1 MAAAL
6 LLGCAKEPVFEPLPD
21 ADLIPIN
28 LDGSISQVATKATA
42 QGFVDGD
49 AVGLYAVNY
58 SEGNTIAGTL
68 EASGNQ
74 ADNVKYVF
82 DEGAYKWNPM
92 KGVYYKNVDT
102 HVDLYVYYPYRAGV
116 SDVEASGFEVQKDQS
131 AAATETALSGYEAS
145 DWLWGKAVD
154 ITPSESKVRIPLSHR
169 LSAVQVTLVEGTG
182 FGEEEFASLGKSIIL
197 TNTTRKATLNFR
209 TGEATPVGQ
218 PQLDGIVMCPQEDGA
233 FRAVVI
239 PQTVAAGTQL
249 FAITLNGVSY
259 SFKQSEMVS
268 YQAGKQLNVSI
279 TLNKKTPAGDY
290 ELVLGSTTIVDW
302 TEDRNTH
309 GGEARQYFVVN
320 VETPGTLG
328 ETITAAGKNPA
339 KIRNL
344 KVTGQVN
351 ADDFYYMRDNMTIL
365 ESINMKEAKVVNVV
379 ISTSYKQNENGE
391 WGYWPD
397 EFKDDIIPAQA
408 FENKKSLVNFVFPE
422 IVSEIGRSAFSGT
435 TLSGPLILPND
446 VKSIGY
452 EAFKATNIASIQFS
466 NALEDIGD
474 SAFSQCKAATGD
486 LIFPEN
492 LRAIGG
498 SAFSGCGGFS
508 GRLSLPDNIER
519 IEVYTFYYTGHFQ
532 GDLVIPEKCKYIE
545 DGAFEQTTFSGGLIL
560 NNVTE
565 IGQRAFYSC
574 YFKGNLVIPFGV
586 IELPNACFC
595 VNSFSQIELPSTL
608 KVIGEYAFGFN
619 NRICEQIVFPE
630 GLLTIGNRA
639 FLDCSGIPSII
650 FPSSIQTIGSDAFDG
665 CYNIS
670 SITCDSVEP
679 PSIGSGAFDGVAKD
693 NFTVGVPEQSVIRYQ
708 TEPGWGDFKRIA
720 AHYDFSLSR
729 PRMRALNGAQ
739 SRTYILRAPAN
750 FTWSVDTQTLPD
762 WVTVTPMSGTG
773 KTDVTISVSDMART
787 DDTFEVNEGTFNYP
801 SYQNYKGRSGQVTF
815 KLDEKDCSFTFDVE
829 QYDYDYPDGYVQTL
843 QTASKGPGIDFV
855 FTGEGYDAKD
865 IAKGIFSTNATDGYN
880 HLFDLEPYKSYK
892 EYFNVYAV
900 TAMSDESGIGTVN
913 TVKDSKFGTVFSQ
926 NRILCQK
933 PDDAFAWAKKAN
945 ASMDLSKSLVILLM
959 NASTYEGI
967 CYMYGDGS
975 ALACCPVSTDAYPY
989 DFRGI
994 VQHEAG
1000 GHGFGKLADEYIYH
1014 NAYIQNCNCPDGC
1027 EHPQGDDDTS
1037 TSYGMYKSKGW
1048 YKNLSMNGDMKQVP
1062 WAHLIYHPKYS
1073 NYVDMFEG
1081 GYMHSR
1087 GVYRSEATSC
1097 MNNNIPYYSA
1107 ISRQAIV
1114 ERIKFCAGEEFS
1126 LEDFYAHDSN
1136 AVGTKAGAQVQIDR
1150 TFGVDP
1156 LWNRGSE
1163 HGSVVYMGEHPNV
1176 K

>member
-1 MAAAL
+1 MKKYLAFTLLAL
-6 LLGCAKEPVFEPLPD
+6 AGLCSCEKEQVFEPMSD
-21 ADLIPIN
+21 EANLIPLNI
-28 LDGSISQVATKATA
+28 DGSISQVATKATA
-42 QGFVDGD
+42 QGFVNGD

-58 SEGNTIAGTL
+58 NEGNTVAGVL

-82 DEGAYKWNPM
+82 DESAYKWNPM

-102 HVDLYVYYPYRAGV
+102 HVDLYVYYPYQAGV
-116 SDVEASGFEVQKDQS
+116 SDVEASGFEVRKDQS

-145 DWLWGKAVD
+145 DWLWGTAVD

-182 FGEEEFASLGKSIIL
+182 FDEEEFASLGKSIIL

-259 SFKQSEMVS
+259 SFKQGDMVS
-268 YQAGKQLNVSI
+268 YQAGKQLDVSI

-309 GGEARQYFVVN
+309 GGEARQYYVVN
-320 VETPGTLG
+320 VTTPGALG

-344 KVTGQVN
+344 KVTGLVN
-351 ADDFYYMRDNMTIL
+351 ANDFYYMRDNMDIL
-365 ESINMKEAKVVNVV
+365 ESINMKEAKIVATETWGEDV
-379 ISTSYKQNENGE
+379 IPG
-391 WGYWPD
+391 D
-397 EFKDDIIPAQA
+397 A
-408 FENKKSLVNFVFPE
+408 FNSKKSLVNFVFPE
-422 IVSEIGRSAFSGT
+422 KVVEIKYQAFSGT
-435 TLSGPLILPND
+435 TLSGPLILPDD
-446 VKSIGY
+446 VKSIGSY
-452 EAFKATNIASIQFS
+452 AFSATNIASIQFP
-466 NALEDIGD
+466 NALEEIGNN
-474 SAFSQCKAATGD
+474 AFSSCKAATGD
-486 LIFPEN
+486 LIFPERVKFIDEWAFY
-492 LRAIGG
+492 LCG
-498 SAFSGCGGFS
+498 SFS
-508 GRLSLPDNIER
+508 GRFSLPEGLER
-519 IEVYTFYYTGHFQ
+519 IETMTFCGTGSFQ
-532 GDLVIPEKCKYIE
+532 GDLVIPEKCKFI
-545 DGAFEQTTFSGGLIL
+545 GSNAFNGTKFSGSLIL

-565 IGQRAFYSC
+565 IRGDAFNNC
-574 YFKGNLVIPFGV
+574 GLKGALLISEGV
-586 IELPNACFC
+586 IEIPNACFYR
-595 VNSFSQIELPSTL
+595 NSFSQIELPSTL
-608 KVIGEYAFGFN
+608 KVIGERAFQN
-619 NRICEQIVFPE
+619 NSHIGNAIVFPE
-630 GLLTIGNRA
+630 GLLTIGSNA
-639 FLDCSGIPSII
+639 FDGCGSIPSITL
-650 FPSSIQTIGSDAFDG
+650 PSTIQTIGSSALKN
-665 CYNIS
+665 CNKIS
-670 SITCDSVEP
+670 SITCDAVEP

-693 NFTVGVPEQSVIRYQ
+693 NFTVGVPEQSVIKYQ
-708 TEPGWGDFKRIA
+708 TEPGWSDFKRIA

-729 PRMRALNGAQ
+729 PRMRALNEAQ

-750 FTWSVDTQTLPD
+750 FSWSVDAETLPD
-762 WVTVTPMSGTG
+762 WVTVSPMSGTG

-787 DDTFEVNEGTFNYP
+787 DDTFEVNEGTFNNP

-865 IAKGIFSTNATDGYN
+865 IATGIFSTNATDGYD

-913 TVKDSKFGTVFSQ
+913 TVKDSKFSTVFTQ
-926 NRILCQK
+926 NRIRCGH
-933 PDDAFAWAKKAN
+933 PDAAFAWAKKAD

-1014 NAYIQNCNCPDGC
+1014 NAYIQNCDCKDGC
-1027 EHPQGDDDTS
+1027 EHPQGDDDLS
-1037 TSYGMYKSKGW
+1037 TSYGFYKSKGW

-1062 WAHLIYHPKYS
+1062 WAHLIYNPRYS
-1073 NYVDMFEG
+1073 GYVDMFEG

-1087 GVYRSEATSC
+1087 GIYRSEATSC
-1097 MNNNIPYYSA
+1097 MNDNIPYYST